1 MFPMRSVFPSRSKS
15 IPRTKVFSAQ
25 APATPLHRFRILL
38 RFALSIAFLISF
50 VSASRAQ
57 SGSVHGKILDPLGNP
72 IPQAKVVLLLEGRED
87 KSIADAQSDA
97 DGAYVLN
104 VPASGRYAVRAEAT
118 GFDSQTSQF
127 IFVSANKTADIDVS
141 LRIGTLSEQVVVS
154 ATGTPVS
161 ETQLGA
167 SVSVVDRSDLQN
179 QHQLNIADSLRTLP
193 GLQIV
198 QTGQRGGT
206 TSLFVRG
213 GNSDFNKVLID
224 GIPANDIGGAF
235 QFADLSSTGVD
246 QVEILRGPNSVLY
259 GSDALA
265 SVVNVTT
272 PRGST
277 TVPEINYSVDGG
289 NFSTLRDAVSIA
301 GAFHQFDYFSEFSRF
316 DTHNSLP
323 NNEFHDATYAGNFG
337 WTPTATIDV
346 RFTVRH
352 SATGLGDSNAIAFF
366 GIPDDSFQHDR
377 YTYWGATLQN
387 QTTRHWHNILRFASG
402 QQSTNFT
409 NPAPTGTPFD
419 PFAGTPFDFGPNY
432 LGNTVT
438 VRGANGYSVTGQAI
452 LDFSGVYPSTFDT
465 QTTRRSFY
473 AQSDYQVVPDL
484 TVTGGFRYENENGFT
499 NSNGSLSPADR
510 NNYTTFLQANGN
522 LGHRLFATAG
532 VGFENNAVFGF
543 AATPRVSVAY
553 YLRRPANNDFIG
565 DTKLKFNFGKGIT
578 EPSIFDQGASLF
590 TLLSGTAGG
599 DAIIA
604 KGGIAPIGPERSR
617 SFDFGVEQNL
627 LHNRARL
634 GLTFFRENYYDLI
647 EFVSASA
654 LPSLGVPPDAVAAA
668 QAAGGVTINSD
679 SFRALGAEVTLDADL
694 GHGFRAGGMYTYLDA
709 TVTKSFTGDA
719 LAPSINPA
727 FPDIPIGAFAPLV
740 GARPFNRA
748 PHTGSLILSYDR
760 RRFNSNLTGSFVSR
774 RDGSTFLDDPFF
786 GTSMLLPNRN
796 VQDAYQLIDLNG
808 RYAINSHI
816 SAYVA
821 ISNLISQHYQEEIG
835 YPSLPL
841 TFRLGLKFTFGG
853 ERGWK

>member
-1 MFPMRSVFPSRSKS
+1 MFPKRLVFLRRSDS
-15 IPRTKVFSAQ
+15 IHRAKFFSAPVR
-25 APATPLHRFRILL
+25 ATAATPPRAPFLFHV
-38 RFALSIAFLISF
+38 ALSLAFLIAF
-50 VSASRAQ
+50 ASPSHAQ
-57 SGSVHGKILDPLGNP
+57 TASLRGKILDPLGNP
-72 IPQAKVVLLLEGRED
+72 VQQAKVVLLQESHENE
-87 KSIADAQSDA
+87 SIADSQSDS

-104 VPASGRYAVRAEAT
+104 LPASGRYAVRVEAT
-118 GFDSQTSQF
+118 GFDQQTSQF
-127 IFVSANKTADIDVS
+127 IFVPANKTADIDVS
-141 LRIGTLSEQVVVS
+141 LRVGTLSEQVVVS
-154 ATGTPVS
+154 ATGTPVP

-167 SVSVVDRSDLQN
+167 AVSVRSDLEN
-179 QHQLNIADSLRTLP
+179 QHQLNVADSLRTLP

-235 QFADLSSTGVD
+235 QFAGLSSTAVD

-259 GSDALA
+259 GPDAIA

-272 PRGST
+272 PRGT
-277 TVPEINYSVDGG
+277 TTTPEFNYSIEGG
-289 NFSTLRDAVSIA
+289 NFDTFRNDVSVA
-301 GAFHQFDYFSEFSRF
+301 GAFQQFDYFSEFSRF

-337 WTPTATIDV
+337 WTPTATTDV

-352 SATGLGDSNAIAFF
+352 TATGLGDSNAIGFF

-377 YTYWGATLQN
+377 YTFWGATLQN
-387 QTTRHWHNILRFASG
+387 QTTKHWHNILRFASG
-402 QQSTNFT
+402 QQSDHFT
-409 NPAPTGTPFD
+409 NPAPTGEPFD
-419 PFAGTPFDFGPNY
+419 PFGFGPNY
-432 LGNTVT
+432 LGDLVT
-438 VRGANGYSVTGQAI
+438 IKGANGYSVTGQAI
-452 LDFSGVYPSTFDT
+452 LDFSGVYPSLFNSE
-465 QTTRRSFY
+465 TTRRSFY
-473 AQSDYQVVPDL
+473 AQSDYQMLSDL

-510 NNYTTFLQANGN
+510 NNYSTFLQANGN
-522 LGHRLFATAG
+522 IGHRLFATAG

-543 AATPRVSVAY
+543 AATPRVSAAY
-553 YLRRPANNDFIG
+553 YLRRPANQELLG

-578 EPSIFDQGASLF
+578 EPSIFNQGASLF
-590 TLLSGTAGG
+590 SLLSGITGG
-599 DAIIA
+599 PEIIA
-604 KGGIAPIGPERSR
+604 NDHISPIGPERSR

-627 LHNRARL
+627 LQNRARL
-634 GLTFFRENYYDLI
+634 GLTLFHENFYDLI

-654 LPSLGVPPDAVAAA
+654 LPLLGVPPDAVAAA
-668 QAAGGVTINSD
+668 QAVGGATINSD
-679 SFRALGAEVTLDADL
+679 SFRALGAEITLDTNL
-694 GHGFRAGGMYTYLDA
+694 GHGLRATGMYAYLDA

-727 FPDIPIGAFAPLV
+727 FSDIPIGVFAPLV

-748 PHTGSLILSYDR
+748 PHTGSILLSYDR
-760 RRFNSNLTGSFVSR
+760 RRFNANIAGSFVSR
-774 RDGSTFLDDPFF
+774 RDGSTFLSDGFF
-786 GTSMLLPNRN
+786 GTTMLLPNRN

-808 RYAINSHI
+808 RYVFTSHVTGYL
-816 SAYVA
+816 SV
-821 ISNLISQHYQEEIG
+821 SNLLSQHYQEEFG

-841 TFRLGLKFTFGG
+841 TFRVGLKFTFGG